1 MIRLVQPLF
10 DQAELD
16 AVSEVIRANWIAQ
29 GPRVRAFEEQFA
41 ASVGARHAIACQSG
55 TAALSLALEAMGVAA
70 GHEVVV
76 PSLTFSASA
85 ATVVRQGS
93 RVIWGEIASLDCPLL
108 DETAWPADVTPA
120 TRAVMFVAY
129 AGYIQRLVAT
139 RQACRQ
145 RGLKLIVDATHAP
158 GLRPEG
164 RPIGELCECAAYSFH
179 STKNMTCGEGGM
191 LVTDDADLNAFARR
205 LREHGLE
212 RFADPDEAGYDYRI
226 AFPGWNARISDL
238 TAAVG
243 LAQLGKLE
251 RFNARRIE
259 LAKLYDRK
267 LAPLGLAD
275 LPLGRP
281 FAGVRDSGTSHVY
294 PVLVPRGADRRAVRV
309 FLRERGIETAVHY
322 TPLHRQSCYDV
333 HAKAA
338 SLPITD
344 DYTAREIS
352 IPLHAALTE
361 QEQDTVVQALADALE
376 ACGRQPAQA
385 ERTVP

>member
-41 ASVGARHAIACQSG
+41 ASVGARYAIACQSG
-55 TAALSLALEAMGVAA
+55 TAALSLALEGLGVGA

-76 PSLTFSASA
+76 PSITFSASA
-85 ATVVRQGS
+85 ATVVRQGG

-108 DETAWPADVTPA
+108 DPAGWAADVTPA
-120 TRAVMFVAY
+120 TRAVMFVTY
-129 AGYIQRLVAT
+129 AGYVQYLVAT
-139 RQACRQ
+139 REACLQ
-145 RGLKLIVDATHAP
+145 RGLKFIVDATHAP
-158 GLRPEG
+158 GLRPDG
-164 RPIGELCECAAYSFH
+164 RPIGELCDCAAYSFH

-191 LVTDDADLNAFARR
+191 LVTDDADLNAYARR

-259 LAKLYDRK
+259 LAQLYDRK
-267 LAPLGLAD
+267 LAR

-294 PVLVPRGADRRAVRV
+294 PVLVPAGIDRRAGRV
-309 FLRERGIETAVHY
+309 FLRDRGIETAVHY
-322 TPLHRQSCYDV
+322 TPLHRQTCYDA

-361 QEQDTVVQALADALE
+361 QELDTVVQALADAME
-376 ACGRQPAQA
+376 ACEQQA
-385 ERTVP
+385 G